1 MSSSVMNTRDLPAAR
16 IVRAGFLVALAA
28 LALTACSGSGPA
40 TEANP
45 VTTPPNQPTY
55 SGPPPAT
62 ADVQAFRIN
71 LWDNI
76 KATNRCGQ
84 CHTVGGQTPMFAR
97 QDDVNQAY
105 DAANT
110 VVNLTDPSQSRM
122 VLKVGGGHNCWL
134 SSPSACADILTTW
147 ITNWA
152 GAAAGTG
159 TQIKLLP
166 PTNRDVASSRNFPD
180 TPPAA
185 YAGVHNLL
193 TQFCSRCHTSSA
205 TTPQSPFFAAAD
217 IDESYAAAKT
227 KINLD
232 TPAQS
237 RLVVRLRDEFHNCW
251 ATTPGGQ
258 PDCPGSAAAEEGIL
272 TT

>member
-1 MSSSVMNTRDLPAAR
+1 MSSSVIRTQDFPAAQIR
-16 IVRAGFLVALAA
+16 RAGLLVALTA
-28 LALTACSGSGPA
+28 LALSACSGGGPE
-40 TEANP
+40 TVVNP

-55 SGPPPAT
+55 SGPAPAT

-71 LWDNI
+71 LWENI

-97 QDDVNQAY
+97 PDDVNLAY

-134 SSPSACADILTTW
+134 GSAAACADILTTW

-152 GAAAGTG
+152 GAAAGGG
-159 TQIKLLP
+159 TQIKLLAP
-166 PTNRDVASSRNFPD
+166 PMKDVASSRNFPA

-185 YAGVHNLL
+185 YTGVHDLL
-193 TQFCSRCHTSSA
+193 TQFCSRCHTSGA
-205 TTPQSPFFAAAD
+205 VTPQSPFFA
-217 IDESYAAAKT
+217 
-227 KINLD
+227 
-232 TPAQS
+232 S
-237 RLVVRLRDEFHNCW
+237 RRH
-251 ATTPGGQ
+251 
-258 PDCPGSAAAEEGIL
+258 
-272 TT
+272 

>member
-1 MSSSVMNTRDLPAAR
+1 MSSSVINTQDFPAAR
-16 IVRAGFLVALAA
+16 VLRAGLLVVLTALV
-28 LALTACSGSGPA
+28 LSACSGGGPE
-40 TEANP
+40 TELNP

-71 LWDNI
+71 LWENI

-97 QDDVNQAY
+97 PDDVNLAY

-134 SSPSACADILTTW
+134 SSAAACADILTTW

-152 GAAAGTG
+152 GAAAGGG
-159 TQIKLLP
+159 TQIKLLAP
-166 PTNRDVASSRNFPD
+166 PLKDVSASRNFPD

-185 YAGVHNLL
+185 LCG
-193 TQFCSRCHTSSA
+193 S
-205 TTPQSPFFAAAD
+205 
-217 IDESYAAAKT
+217 
-227 KINLD
+227 
-232 TPAQS
+232 AQS
-237 RLVVRLRDEFHNCW
+237 ADPVLLALPHLGRGDTAITLLRGCRHRRVLRGSEDEDQSGQSSTV
-251 ATTPGGQ
+251 APGGA
-258 PDCPGSAAAEEGIL
+258 SAR
-272 TT
+272 